1 LTLRAEAAR
10 EAPRLEELVRLHVA
24 QLLVF
29 EDAGAYGDRY
39 LEALVALGR
48 GKEASVLAR
57 LRSHPEERFRGL
69 LTVYRALSD
78 ANEKSRLLADVEA
91 AARAIERSMRRLL
104 ALAELGALLARSGDA
119 NGSRLLGEAI
129 ELVDSLESRER
140 RDGWLN
146 VAKDLAGAGDPRAM
160 EVFSRAVEASA
171 GNAGLLYV
179 LAKEISQ
186 PGLERAAPLVLEQA
200 EQLSDPGRD
209 YVLGWM
215 LASYVDA
222 KHFDA
227 AEKIL
232 AMTRGPN
239 ERISALCRLAS
250 AVKRQDPER
259 ARTLLE
265 RAAAVKVRDTTN
277 LVRSDELARMALVF
291 DSIDRRRADE
301 LFAKS
306 ERAANDRR
314 APAFNREEART
325 NLIDHLTVA
334 GRHERAAS
342 LARGIK
348 HRLLRLQL
356 SKFLP
361 GALIDA
367 GRLDDARAAAES
379 IVQYVH
385 KDDALAAVALAL
397 IGNGRLDEVER
408 VVGSMTESADRR
420 APVLGA
426 LVEALAERG
435 DLDRAAAVAASM
447 PRCRSTEDTLAS
459 LAIRFARRGD
469 PRAPE
474 LVTRAGEA
482 AAAAQTLEAVDSHD
496 AALLAVARALARSAN
511 CRAAADVARLIEGW
525 DTKVAA
531 YVDIATRAKTSDP
544 DFAQALAADTVTLLD
559 APASESRMQGL
570 HDISVAMQKDLVDL
584 NIQRALERRKKVL
597 AEKLAAA
604 EAEAAERVVD
614 AHVPGTDPMLAL
626 ATLASRGVWSPYS
639 TRRPTDAGVEI
650 VARWT
655 EDLERAEAGR
665 GRRVLTRAL
674 DTAGWVRQDWA
685 HVARL
690 AAAARE

>member
-1 LTLRAEAAR
+1 
-10 EAPRLEELVRLHVA
+10 
-24 QLLVF
+24 
-29 EDAGAYGDRY
+29 
-39 LEALVALGR
+39 
-48 GKEASVLAR
+48 
-57 LRSHPEERFRGL
+57 
-69 LTVYRALSD
+69 
-78 ANEKSRLLADVEA
+78 
-91 AARAIERSMRRLL
+91 
-104 ALAELGALLARSGDA
+104 
-119 NGSRLLGEAI
+119 
-129 ELVDSLESRER
+129 
-140 RDGWLN
+140 
-146 VAKDLAGAGDPRAM
+146 
-160 EVFSRAVEASA
+160 
-171 GNAGLLYV
+171 
-179 LAKEISQ
+179 
-186 PGLERAAPLVLEQA
+186 
-200 EQLSDPGRD
+200 
-209 YVLGWM
+209 
-215 LASYVDA
+215 
-222 KHFDA
+222 
-227 AEKIL
+227 
-232 AMTRGPN
+232 
-239 ERISALCRLAS
+239 
-250 AVKRQDPER
+250 
-259 ARTLLE
+259 
-265 RAAAVKVRDTTN
+265 
-277 LVRSDELARMALVF
+277 
-291 DSIDRRRADE
+291 
-301 LFAKS
+301 
-306 ERAANDRR
+306 
-314 APAFNREEART
+314 
-325 NLIDHLTVA
+325 
-334 GRHERAAS
+334 
-342 LARGIK
+342 
-348 HRLLRLQL
+348 LQL